1 MIRATQLKN
10 KLLVYLCKSFIEQKS
25 ELNMKTIVLIMFVIA
40 FTSCTSQQKLD
51 SKTETITTSTEVVN
65 TKLEFDFIA
74 GKAHNH
80 PTFAVWIEDL
90 EGNYIETLYVT
101 QYIASGTFLHGES
114 EPGKWKNE
122 PGNVRRPAALP
133 YWSHKRNIKAPDGL
147 YTPSPETA
155 VPDAHTGATPK
166 AGFTVKSGTKIADK
180 MFRVLV
186 EVNQPWDSNDFWT
199 NGKYPDDIN
208 YKTSLQ
214 PALVYMATVSP
225 GDAGK
230 QLFLNPIGHSHPSGS
245 TGELYTDLSTIT
257 TARDIF
263 SKIAVTVK

>member
-1 MIRATQLKN
+1 
-10 KLLVYLCKSFIEQKS
+10 
-25 ELNMKTIVLIMFVIA
+25 MKTIVFTMLITVLL
-40 FTSCTSQQKLD
+40 SCTSQQKLD
-51 SKTETITTSTEVVN
+51 SKTETITTRPEVIN
-65 TKLEFDFIA
+65 TKLSFDFTA

-80 PTFAVWIEDL
+80 PTFAIWIEDL

-101 QYIASGTFLHGES
+101 SYIASGNFGHSEI

-133 YWSHKRNIKAPDGL
+133 YWSHKRNVKAPDGL

-155 VPDAHTGATPK
+155 VTDALTGATPK
-166 AGFTVKSGTKIADK
+166 AGFTLKTGSKVNAGK
-180 MFRVLV
+180 MFRVLA

-199 NGKYPDDIN
+199 NDKYPDDFS

-214 PALVYMATVSP
+214 PALIYAVTVSP
-225 GDAGK
+225 DDSGK
-230 QLFLNPIGHSHPSGS
+230 QLFLNPIGHSHYSGK
-245 TGELYTDLSTIT
+245 TGELFTDISTIT

-263 SKIAVTVK
+263 SKIAVRIE